1 MTGNIA
7 LLLTIYSLWI
17 IAGLVA
23 FGWEFARRRWYASKA
38 DVGPE
43 TKQAKPF
50 TDGSPKKRDPLEVTF
65 GSQLPAH

>member
-23 FGWEFARRRWYASKA
+23 FGWEFARRRRDGSQA
-38 DVGPE
+38 DVGVNMQ
-43 TKQAKPF
+43 QAKPF
-50 TDGSPKKRDPLEVTF
+50 TDAQPNERDRIEVTF
-65 GSQLPAH
+65 GPQLRTH

>member
-23 FGWEFARRRWYASKA
+23 FGWEFARRRRYGSKSDLGA
-38 DVGPE
+38 NVQ
-43 TKQAKPF
+43 QAQPV
-50 TDGSPKKRDPLEVTF
+50 TDGQRYDKNRIEMTF
-65 GSQLPAH
+65 GPQLRVH